1 MNTIKFEKA
10 HKKAIDIVDSWA
22 STNTDWEVIIIQNV
36 KDMYELW
43 LEDDTKGFRDNELM
57 GIYDTFDI
65 AVRNAE
71 CMVDVVEN
79 HA

>member
-1 MNTIKFEKA
+1 MNTMKFEKA
-10 HKKAIDIVDSWA
+10 HKKAIDIVDSWV
-22 STNTDWEVIIIQNV
+22 STNTEWEVTIIKNV

-43 LEDDTKGFRDNELM
+43 LENDEKGFRDNDFM
-57 GIYDTFDI
+57 GMYDTFDI

-71 CMVDVVEN
+71 CLVDVVES

>member
-1 MNTIKFEKA
+1 MNAIKFEKA

-57 GIYDTFDI
+57 GMYDTFDI

-71 CMVDVVEN
+71 CLVDVVES